1 MAFFNTFYDLKT
13 ATAYNTHT
21 VGTFD
26 TNTSSGGGTFRWV
39 KATNTSITDIPG
51 FRIKPSGTTTGYW
64 ERVYYGAA
72 SVGWFGTI
80 NTASQG
86 TLASFGFS
94 QPQLDA
100 RYGVANLVL
109 TTDTYDTAA
118 IKYAFYLMQERR
130 NFQSIVFESKDY
142 YLTSTCYLPGLFTPN
157 STRNINYSIDGN
169 GAFIYDHSSV
179 STPMDYFGSRLPANS
194 TEASAWQR
202 RRFIIHNF
210 LFNGQGA
217 VATGSGKAAILL
229 GESYNSRIYDNHF
242 EYVDTAIKAR
252 FCMNTDIYHN
262 NIVNHTGDAIVVT
275 YGSDWGGTTANGASN
290 HTRIIKNRI
299 YGNINSGKGIY
310 VIGASGIVIDDNIWE
325 GDLSIA
331 NPLGIAGTYAVYFDN
346 GGAGTVKECT
356 IKSTHIERRHAAG
369 GAFFYIR
376 GTTGMYTI
384 EKPYVQYD
392 GTLIEVVT
400 QNNGYPEIKLSGIG
414 YIPNECKLKG
424 DYHSRWIVEHNI
436 LPVVY
441 GITSDATMRTGAWTT
456 GDNSTIWY
464 SGYKSTTSNSIGT
477 GTKNFTIPVNAT
489 GYSTGRTITIEATS
503 DSTKSMTGTVT
514 SYNSSTGALVVNVT
528 SVSGSGTFTDWTMWT
543 NDYTPT
549 ANRIVYFGTNT
560 QGG

>member
-21 VGTFD
+21 IGTFD
-26 TNTSSGGGTFRWV
+26 TNTSTGGGTFRWV

-64 ERVYYGAA
+64 ERVYDGDVN
-72 SVGWFGTI
+72 VGWFGTI

-86 TLASFGFS
+86 TLASYGFS

-118 IKYAFYLMQERR
+118 IKYAFYLMQEVRG
-130 NFQSIVFESKDY
+130 FQSLKFESKDY
-142 YLTSTCYLPGLFTPN
+142 YLTSTCYLPGLFTPAPTDN
-157 STRNINYSIDGN
+157 VTYTIVGN
-169 GAFIYDHSSV
+169 NALIRYHSSL
-179 STPMDYFGSRLPANS
+179 STPIDYFSGRLPANS
-194 TEASAWQR
+194 TEATDLQR
-202 RRFIIHNF
+202 RTFVIRNF
-210 LFNGQGA
+210 LMRGQGDL
-217 VATGSGKAAILL
+217 TIGSGKACIML
-229 GESYNSRIYDNHF
+229 GESYNSLVENNNIY
-242 EYVDTAIKAR
+242 YACIGIKAR
-252 FCMNTDIYHN
+252 FCMNTIIQHN
-262 NIVNHTGDAIVVT
+262 NIVNYRGDGIFVT

-290 HTRIIKNRI
+290 HTSIYKNRLRG
-299 YGNINSGKGIY
+299 YPASGKGIH
-310 VIGASGIVIDDNIWE
+310 VRGASGIVIDGNIWE
-325 GDLSIA
+325 GDPV
-331 NPLGIAGTYAVYFDN
+331 NAGTHAVYFDN
-346 GGAGTVKECT
+346 AGATTVKECT
-356 IKSTHIERRHAAG
+356 IKSTHIERPHADG
-369 GAFFYIR
+369 GAFFYVR

-384 EKPYVQYD
+384 EKPYVQYP
-392 GTLIEVVT
+392 GVLIETAT
-400 QNNGYPEIKLSGIG
+400 QSGYPEIKLSHIG
-414 YIPNECKLKG
+414 YVPNACKLK
-424 DYHSRWIVEHNI
+424 SSTNARWIIEHNI
-436 LPVVY
+436 LPNVY
-441 GITSDATMRTGAWTT
+441 GITSDTTMRTGAWTA

-477 GTKNFTIPVNAT
+477 GTKNFTIPT
-489 GYSTGRTITIEATS
+489 GAVGYTVSSPITIEATS